1 MVISLCS
8 EARVPTPARC
18 KTQDLSGFLPP
29 PPLPPS
35 LAFRGFDEKER
46 RDGGHERRTVE
57 DKAGERRRKGN
68 AATAMGVSR

>member
-18 KTQDLSGFLPP
+18 KTQDLSGFLP
-29 PPLPPS
+29 PPS